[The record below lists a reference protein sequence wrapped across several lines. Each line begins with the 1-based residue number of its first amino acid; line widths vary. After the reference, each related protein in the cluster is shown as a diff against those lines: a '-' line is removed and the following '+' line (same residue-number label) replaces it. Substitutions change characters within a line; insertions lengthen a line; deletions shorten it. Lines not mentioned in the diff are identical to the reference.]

1 MANKKITEL
10 VQATS
15 IVNTD
20 LLLLETANG
29 TRSIAYQD
37 LKKPID
43 DAVADAAKPHPF
55 DNNAAAHNGIFRG
68 KDLTS
73 LGVNEICSR
82 ISNGSFEDL
91 YIGDYFDITIST
103 SYGGSEV
110 VRCILAGFDTYLNNG
125 DMPLTQHH
133 AVIVPKNC
141 FKTTAKMNSTNT
153 TAVSANTS
161 NPSDKGAYLGSD
173 MHQIVLPVYAS
184 AISSAIGATHLLSR
198 KSPLSNAMTPTIAS
212 MAGNGWTGASS
223 GWEWT
228 TVQLQ
233 LLSEIQVYG
242 ANVFSSSFY
251 DTGCDNFQLPLFAL
265 NPAAKVCKAGGVDDV
280 ASSNKQWWW
289 LKAVASASY
298 FANVY
303 SNGSSYYNNASN
315 SNGVR
320 PLFCIG

>member
-55 DNNAAAHNGIFRG
+55 ANNAAAHNGIFRG

-73 LGVNEICSR
+73 LGIEEICSR
-82 ISNGSFEDL
+82 ISSGLFTDL

-103 SYGGSEV
+103 SFTTSEV
-110 VRCILAGFDTYLNNG
+110 VRCVLAGFDTYWNNG
-125 DMPLTQHH
+125 DTPFRSHH

-141 FKTTAKMNSTNT
+141 FTATAAMNPTNT
-153 TAVSANTS
+153 TDGGFVGS
-161 NPSDKGAYLGSD
+161 N
-173 MHQIVLPVYAS
+173 MWTTILPVYKDALQS
-184 AISSAIGATHLLSR
+184 ALGNHILEHKTLLTNTIGADLN
-198 KSPLSNAMTPTIAS
+198 SNAG
-212 MAGNGWTGASS
+212 AGFKGASS
-223 GWEWT
+223 NWAWT
-228 TVQLQ
+228 STYLS

-242 ANVFSSSFY
+242 SNVFSSSFY
-251 DTGCDNFQLPLFAL
+251 DTGCDNLQLPLFAL
-265 NPAAKVCKAGGVDDV
+265 DPTAKVCKLGGTDD
-280 ASSNKQWWW
+280 ASASNRYWYW
-289 LKAVASASY
+289 LRNVASASL
-298 FANVY
+298 FAGVD
-303 SNGSSYYNNASN
+303 SRGSSDYYYASV
-315 SNGVR
+315 SGGVR
-320 PLFCIG
+320 PLFRIG

>member
-55 DNNAAAHNGIFRG
+55 ANNAAAHNGIFRG

-73 LGVNEICSR
+73 LGIEEICSR
-82 ISNGSFEDL
+82 ISSGLFTDL

-103 SYGGSEV
+103 SFTTSEV
-110 VRCILAGFDTYLNNG
+110 VRCVLAGFDTYWNNG
-125 DMPLTQHH
+125 DTPFRSHH

-141 FKTTAKMNSTNT
+141 FTATAAMNPTNT
-153 TAVSANTS
+153 TDGGFVGS
-161 NPSDKGAYLGSD
+161 N
-173 MHQIVLPVYAS
+173 MWTTILPVYKDALQS
-184 AISSAIGATHLLSR
+184 ALGNHILEHKTLLTNTIGADLN
-198 KSPLSNAMTPTIAS
+198 SNAG
-212 MAGNGWTGASS
+212 AGFKGASS
-223 GWEWT
+223 NWAWT
-228 TVQLQ
+228 STYLS

-242 ANVFSSSFY
+242 SNVFSSSFY
-251 DTGCDNFQLPLFAL
+251 DTGCDNLQLPLFAL
-265 NPAAKVCKAGGVDDV
+265 DPTAKVCKLGGTDD
-280 ASSNKQWWW
+280 
-289 LKAVASASY
+289 ASASNRY
-298 FANVY
+298 WYWLRNVAFASRFAFVDNY
-303 SNGSSYYNNASN
+303 GTSGCGNASD
-315 SNGVR
+315 SGGVR

>member
-55 DNNAAAHNGIFRG
+55 ANNAAAHNGIFRG

-73 LGVNEICSR
+73 LGIEEICSR
-82 ISNGSFEDL
+82 ISSGLFTDL

-103 SYGGSEV
+103 SFTTSEV
-110 VRCILAGFDTYLNNG
+110 VRCVLAGFDTYWNNG
-125 DMPLTQHH
+125 DTPFRSHH

-141 FKTTAKMNSTNT
+141 FTATAAMNPTNT
-153 TAVSANTS
+153 TDGGFVGS
-161 NPSDKGAYLGSD
+161 N
-173 MHQIVLPVYAS
+173 MWTTILPVYKDALQS
-184 AISSAIGATHLLSR
+184 ALGNHILEHKTLLTNTIGADLN
-198 KSPLSNAMTPTIAS
+198 SNAG
-212 MAGNGWTGASS
+212 AGFKGASS
-223 GWEWT
+223 NWAWT
-228 TVQLQ
+228 STYLS

-242 ANVFSSSFY
+242 SNVFSSSFY
-251 DTGCDNFQLPLFAL
+251 DTGCDNLQLPLFAL
-265 NPAAKVCKAGGVDDV
+265 DPTAKVCKLGGTDD
-280 ASSNKQWWW
+280 ASASNRYWYW
-289 LKAVASASY
+289 LRNVASASL
-298 FANVY
+298 FAIVAN
-303 SNGSSYYNNASN
+303 NGGSGYGYASR
-315 SNGVR
+315 SGGVR

>member
-43 DAVADAAKPHPF
+43 DAVLDAAKPHPF
-55 DNNAAAHNGIFRG
+55 ANNAAAHNGIFRG

-91 YIGDYFDITIST
+91 YIGDYFDITINAE
-103 SYGGSEV
+103 GSEV
-110 VRCILAGFDTYLNNG
+110 VRCILAGFDTYWNNG
-125 DMPLTQHH
+125 DNPAFTNHH
-133 AVIVPKNC
+133 AVIVTKNC
-141 FKTTAKMNSTNT
+141 LKTTHAMNPTNT
-153 TAVSANTS
+153 TV
-161 NPSDKGAYLGSD
+161 GGFIGSD
-173 MHQIVLPVYAS
+173 MWTTVLPLYNTAFGSVLGS
-184 AISSAIGATHLLSR
+184 HLLSHR
-198 KSPLSNAMTPTIAS
+198 TLLTKTMNAELASNAG
-212 MAGNGWTGASS
+212 AGFKGASS
-223 GWEWT
+223 DWGWYDT
-228 TVQLQ
+228 KLS

-242 ANVFSSSFY
+242 SNVFSSSFY
-251 DTGCDNFQLPLFAL
+251 DTGCDNLQLPLFAL
-265 NPAAKVCKAGGVDDV
+265 DPTAKVCGRGGNGAGSET
-280 ASSNKQWWW
+280 ARQWYW
-289 LKAVASASY
+289 LRNVASASY
-298 FANVY
+298 FALVY
-303 SNGSSYYNNASN
+303 DNGYSTCANASAG
-315 SNGVR
+315 SGVR

>member
-55 DNNAAAHNGIFRG
+55 ANNAAAHNGIFRG

-73 LGVNEICSR
+73 LGIEEICSR
-82 ISNGSFEDL
+82 ISSGLFTDL

-103 SYGGSEV
+103 SFTTSEV
-110 VRCILAGFDTYLNNG
+110 VRCVLAGFDTYWNNG
-125 DMPLTQHH
+125 DTPFRSHH

-141 FKTTAKMNSTNT
+141 FTATAAMNPTNT
-153 TAVSANTS
+153 TDGGFVGS
-161 NPSDKGAYLGSD
+161 N
-173 MHQIVLPVYAS
+173 MWTTILPVYKDALQS
-184 AISSAIGATHLLSR
+184 ALGNHILEHKTLLTNTIGADLN
-198 KSPLSNAMTPTIAS
+198 SNAG
-212 MAGNGWTGASS
+212 AGFKGASS
-223 GWEWT
+223 NWAWT
-228 TVQLQ
+228 STYLS

-242 ANVFSSSFY
+242 SNVFSSSFY
-251 DTGCDNFQLPLFAL
+251 DTGCDNLQLPLFAL
-265 NPAAKVCKAGGVDDV
+265 DPTAKVCKLGGTDD
-280 ASSNKQWWW
+280 ASASNRYWYW
-289 LKAVASASY
+289 LRNVASAGG
-298 FANVY
+298 FARVDY
-303 SNGSSYYNNASN
+303 CGHSGYTDASN
-315 SNGVR
+315 SRGVR

>member
-55 DNNAAAHNGIFRG
+55 ANNAAAHNGIFRG

-73 LGVNEICSR
+73 LGIEEICSR
-82 ISNGSFEDL
+82 ISSGLFTDL

-103 SYGGSEV
+103 SFTTSEV
-110 VRCILAGFDTYLNNG
+110 VRCVLAGFDTYWNNG
-125 DMPLTQHH
+125 DTPFRSHH

-141 FKTTAKMNSTNT
+141 FTATAAMNPTNT
-153 TAVSANTS
+153 TDGGFVGS
-161 NPSDKGAYLGSD
+161 N
-173 MHQIVLPVYAS
+173 MWTTILPVYKDALQS
-184 AISSAIGATHLLSR
+184 ALGNHILEHKTLLTNTIGADLN
-198 KSPLSNAMTPTIAS
+198 SNAG
-212 MAGNGWTGASS
+212 AGFKGASS
-223 GWEWT
+223 NWAWT
-228 TVQLQ
+228 STYLS

-242 ANVFSSSFY
+242 SNVFSSSFY
-251 DTGCDNFQLPLFAL
+251 DTGCDNLQLPLFAL
-265 NPAAKVCKAGGVDDV
+265 DPTAKVCKLGGTDD
-280 ASSNKQWWW
+280 ASASNRYWYW
-289 LKAVASASY
+289 LRNVASASG
-298 FANVY
+298 FAGVGDIGNSDY
-303 SNGSSYYNNASN
+303 SSASSS
-315 SNGVR
+315 SGVR

>member
-43 DAVADAAKPHPF
+43 NAVADAAKPHPF
-55 DNNAAAHNGIFRG
+55 ANNAAAHNGIFRG

-73 LGVNEICSR
+73 LGVNEICKR
-82 ISNGSFEDL
+82 ISNGTFEDL

-103 SYGGSEV
+103 SYTASET
-110 VRCILAGFDTYLNNG
+110 VRCVLAGFNTYLHNG
-125 DMPLTQHH
+125 DTAFETNH

-141 FKTTAKMNSTNT
+141 FTKTAAMNPSNT
-153 TAVSANTS
+153 TENGFV
-161 NPSDKGAYLGSD
+161 GSE
-173 MHQIVLPVYAS
+173 MWKTVLPVYKDALQS
-184 AISSAIGATHLLSR
+184 ALNNHVLMHRTY
-198 KSPLSNAMTPTIAS
+198 LSNAIGKDLAS
-212 MAGNGWTGASS
+212 CAGTGFTGAAS
-223 GWEWT
+223 GGAWT
-228 TVQLQ
+228 DTYLS

-242 ANVFSSSFY
+242 SNVFSSSWC
-251 DTGCDNFQLPLFAL
+251 DTGCDNLQLPLFAL
-265 NPAAKVCKAGGVDDV
+265 DPTAKICKADGTDNVSG
-280 ASSNKQWWW
+280 SNRQWWW
-289 LKAVASASY
+289 LKNIASASS
-298 FANVY
+298 FAYVNY
-303 SNGSSYYNNASN
+303 NGISNYNLASSSW
-315 SNGVR
+315 GVR

>member
-55 DNNAAAHNGIFRG
+55 ANNAAAHNGIFRG

-73 LGVNEICSR
+73 LGIEEICSR
-82 ISNGSFEDL
+82 ISSGLFTDL

-103 SYGGSEV
+103 SFTTSEV
-110 VRCILAGFDTYLNNG
+110 VRCVLAGFDTYWNNG
-125 DMPLTQHH
+125 DTPFRSHH

-141 FKTTAKMNSTNT
+141 FTATAAMNPTNT
-153 TAVSANTS
+153 TDGGFVGS
-161 NPSDKGAYLGSD
+161 N
-173 MHQIVLPVYAS
+173 MWTTILPVYKDALQS
-184 AISSAIGATHLLSR
+184 ALGNHILEHKTLLTNTIGADLN
-198 KSPLSNAMTPTIAS
+198 SNAG
-212 MAGNGWTGASS
+212 AGFKGASS
-223 GWEWT
+223 NWAWT
-228 TVQLQ
+228 STYLS

-242 ANVFSSSFY
+242 SNVFSSSFY
-251 DTGCDNFQLPLFAL
+251 DTGCDNLQLPLFAL
-265 NPAAKVCKAGGVDDV
+265 DPTAKVCKLGGTDD
-280 ASSNKQWWW
+280 ASASNRYWYW
-289 LKAVASASY
+289 LRNVASASY
-298 FANVY
+298 FARVDNFGY
-303 SNGSSYYNNASN
+303 SNYAGASSSG
-315 SNGVR
+315 GVR